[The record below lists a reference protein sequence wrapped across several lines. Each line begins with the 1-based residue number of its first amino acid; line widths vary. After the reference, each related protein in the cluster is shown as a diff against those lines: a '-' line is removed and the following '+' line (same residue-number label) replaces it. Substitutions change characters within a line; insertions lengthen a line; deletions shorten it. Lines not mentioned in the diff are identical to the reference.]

1 MSAKIVNLLYETNYI
16 KEEEKEAYIYCFSFL
31 TEYILFIL
39 STLIIAVLFNILIPM
54 TLFLSAFLM
63 LRAFGGGFHASTHK
77 KCVVYSYMVIV
88 IFCTII
94 STISHMQSIPY
105 TYWIDITYVISCIS
119 YLIFSPAIPSNKR
132 ISHKEY
138 LIYKLKSTII
148 CSAISLLYLL
158 FALCNQILPCIS
170 LCFAAVIASS
180 SIIINKLSEKEVP
193 NHES

>member
-1 MSAKIVNLLYETNYI
+1 MSTKIVNLLYETNYI
-16 KEEEKEAYIYCFSFL
+16 KEEEKEA
-31 TEYILFIL
+31 
-39 STLIIAVLFNILIPM
+39 
-54 TLFLSAFLM
+54 

-77 KCVVYSYMVIV
+77 KCVIYSYMVIV

-94 STISHMQSIPY
+94 STISHMKSIPY

-119 YLIFSPAIPSNKR
+119 YLIFAPAIPSNKR

-170 LCFAAVIASS
+170 LCFAAFIASS
-180 SIIINKLSEKEVP
+180 SIIINILSEKEVP